1 MFSQYKGLRKEI
13 YVLSFGRLVTSLGSM
28 VWSMVTLILSQKM
41 GMSPGTIAVLMAAAN
56 LLVLPVSL
64 LGGRLADRCNKKWNI
79 ILCDIV
85 SIAGYI
91 LCGFL
96 PLSYGT
102 LILIFVSSLFQNMEH
117 PSYVAL
123 LADLTKTEDRERAYS
138 LQYMCANL
146 GLVLAPTIAGL
157 LFVNHLSLCFLI
169 NGFSIACSTVMI
181 FFLVRDISPI
191 KEGRDTAF
199 YQQSRESESLWNIL
213 KERPIILIYVI
224 VVGLYSGLYHQY
236 NVLMPQEMGH
246 IHGEQGALIFG
257 SITSVNCIVV
267 VAFTPLITRLTHKM
281 PEPKK
286 MLAGN
291 FFLLAGFAVYVLCTG
306 IIPMYYVGMM
316 IFTWG
321 EILMMLSESPYTT
334 KRIPAS
340 HRGRISGLNAVSTAV
355 LSAVCQLIVG
365 FFYERGGS
373 GSGWMSVYGIGAV
386 MLIFTLILI
395 RRDRAVF
402 SRLYG
407 GTAESTAES

>member
-91 LCGFL
+91 VCGIL

-157 LFVNHLSLCFLI
+157 LFVNHLPLCFLI
-169 NGFSIACSTVMI
+169 NGCSIACSTVMI
-181 FFLVRDISPI
+181 FFLVRDITPI

-199 YQQSRESESLWNIL
+199 YQQSRESESLWHIL
-213 KERPIILIYVI
+213 QERPIILIYVI

-386 MLIFTLILI
+386 MLVFTLILI
-395 RRDRAVF
+395 RRDRKVF
-402 SRLYG
+402 SRLYN
-407 GTAESTAES
+407 TN